1 MSSSFLE
8 NRCAASWEG
17 NQRVWRQRIRVAACT
32 SLLLPCLSAKS
43 GSWHSN
49 PIEIRFPSSLLLRPY
64 WDKSRSWHHSP
75 HIESRSRVSFLPW
88 FLGLIGILAFTV
100 RTESDRRLQYWKSGF
115 WRRNVVQT
123 SMTSNVQCKQSRT
136 LFAFTYFTLSQKL
149 SSYHTISSRKA
160 RKSLS
165 TLNRFILVA

>member
-17 NQRVWRQRIRVAACT
+17 NQRVRRQRIRVAAST

-49 PIEIRFPSSLLLRPY
+49 PIEIRFPSSLLLRPC

-75 HIESRSRVSFLPW
+75 HIESRSCVSFLPW
-88 FLGLIGILAFTV
+88 FLDLIGILAYAV
-100 RTESDRRLQYWKSGF
+100 RTESYRRLQYWKTGF
-115 WRRNVVQT
+115 RHRNVVSPIRIMVEWQAMFNANKNFIFCDF
-123 SMTSNVQCKQSRT
+123 SRVLIVHFRKNCLAIIQFRLEKLGNVYWR
-136 LFAFTYFTLSQKL
+136 
-149 SSYHTISSRKA
+149 
-160 RKSLS
+160 
-165 TLNRFILVA
+165 